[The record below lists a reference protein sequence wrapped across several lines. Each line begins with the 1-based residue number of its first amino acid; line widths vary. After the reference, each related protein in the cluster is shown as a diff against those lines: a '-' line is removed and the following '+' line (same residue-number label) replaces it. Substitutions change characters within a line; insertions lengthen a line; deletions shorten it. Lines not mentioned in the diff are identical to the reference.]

1 MDNLS
6 SDMREMD
13 ESNLALLRAV
23 TEAQEED
30 IMDHD
35 KAEERMDLLSEP
47 VPIPPTAEE
56 KKAKFILRR
65 DNAWVEMDSIVA
77 NTKETLRREAA
88 FTKEELQVYETDL
101 LRVNKLMDIGYAF
114 GEQAIKAHP
123 ASAGV

>member
-77 NTKETLRREAA
+77 NTKETQERSCLYQRGAA
-88 FTKEELQVYETDL
+88 SL
-101 LRVNKLMDIGYAF
+101 
-114 GEQAIKAHP
+114 
-123 ASAGV
+123 